1 MPHYTISGRE
11 LNGNQPKQLT
21 RFKKVPPNCDGYKLL
36 DYHEGER
43 NNEGK
48 QEGGE
53 LMGRVSNWALDI
65 DTTLQRTE
73 TATASRPI
81 PTARTL

>member
-48 QEGGE
+48 QEGG
-53 LMGRVSNWALDI
+53 GR
-65 DTTLQRTE
+65 
-73 TATASRPI
+73 
-81 PTARTL
+81 